1 MCEIGAIDFPFS
13 GVRITTLL
21 KAFLFEK
28 SERADLLTPTGKM
41 MKVHITSRHEQ
52 LTDGLRTHIED
63 KIQRVER
70 YLGKIKEAH
79 VVLNFER
86 KLHICEATLSA
97 KSLKLS
103 AKASSHDMYQSIDAS
118 LQRLEKQAHKQKDKR
133 VEHHRSERPKNMSL
147 RPSGLI
153 SRSIEGDGVR
163 VVRTEKYAIKPMT
176 IEEAALQLAS
186 SKDEF
191 LVFSNAE
198 TERTGVVYKR
208 KDHHIG
214 LIEPEY

>member
-1 MCEIGAIDFPFS
+1 
-13 GVRITTLL
+13 
-21 KAFLFEK
+21 
-28 SERADLLTPTGKM
+28 
-41 MKVHITSRHEQ
+41 MKVHITSRNEQ
-52 LTDGLRTHIED
+52 LTEGLRTHIED

-86 KLHICEATLSA
+86 KLHICEVILTA
-97 KSLKLS
+97 KGLKLS
-103 AKASSHDMYQSIDAS
+103 AKASSHDMYQSIDVA

-133 VEHHRSERPKNMSL
+133 VEHHRSERPKMMGSK
-147 RPSGLI
+147 PSRLI
-153 SRSIEGDGVR
+153 AKSIEGDGVK

-176 IEEAALQLAS
+176 IEEAALQLTS

-208 KDHHIG
+208 KDHQIG

>member
-1 MCEIGAIDFPFS
+1 
-13 GVRITTLL
+13 
-21 KAFLFEK
+21 
-28 SERADLLTPTGKM
+28 
-41 MKVHITSRHEQ
+41 MKIHITSRHEQ
-52 LTDGLRTHIED
+52 LTEGLRIHIED

-86 KLHICEATLSA
+86 KLHICEVTLSA
-97 KSLKLS
+97 KGLKLS
-103 AKASSHDMYQSIDAS
+103 AKASSHDMYQSIDVA

-133 VEHHRSERPKNMSL
+133 VEHHRSERPKAKGSIKPSL
-147 RPSGLI
+147 F
-153 SRSIEGDGVR
+153 SRNVEVDGVK
-163 VVRTEKYAIKPMT
+163 VVRTQNYAIKPMT

-191 LVFSNAE
+191 LVFSNSE
-198 TERTGVVYKR
+198 TDRTGVVYKR
-208 KDHHIG
+208 NDHHIG

>member
-1 MCEIGAIDFPFS
+1 LFTSTG
-13 GVRITTLL
+13 TT
-21 KAFLFEK
+21 A
-28 SERADLLTPTGKM
+28 

-86 KLHICEATLSA
+86 KMHVCEATLTA
-97 KSLKLS
+97 KNLKLS
-103 AKASSHDMYQSIDAS
+103 AKASSHDMYQSIDVA

-133 VEHHRSERPKNMSL
+133 VKLHKTGNNWDGPTAPLPASAEIDGIK
-147 RPSGLI
+147 LI
-153 SRSIEGDGVR
+153 RAK
-163 VVRTEKYAIKPMT
+163 KYAVKPMT
-176 IEEAALQLAS
+176 TEEAALQLSS

-198 TERTGVVYKR
+198 TERTSVVYKR
-208 KDHHIG
+208 KDNHIG